1 MAGTNH
7 PMSRWNIYLSAGSAL
22 FLTIAILRHP
32 EAAFSASLEG
42 LKIWF
47 DIVLPALLPF
57 FAMSEILMGLGVVHF
72 IGVLLEP
79 LMRPLFRIPGVGAF
93 AVAMGL
99 ASGYP
104 IGAKIT
110 AQLRRQGLCNS
121 TEGERLVSF
130 ANTADPLFMVGAV
143 AIGMFG
149 IQEIG
154 WTITAAHY
162 LSVVVVG
169 FLMRFLPEKS
179 QPAVGPASLSSKGGN
194 ILSRAFKTLE
204 EARMRDGRAFG
215 QLFGDAIRETLASML
230 FIGGCIMVF
239 SVLGRILDVSGAT
252 KAIQQCL
259 ALVLRP
265 LGVSDAVIPPLLRG
279 IIEITIGCEAIS
291 QANASL
297 LVRTAVAGFIIGWSG
312 LSVHTQVATMIRGT
326 DIRLGPYIAARML
339 HGILAAV
346 MTVLVWRPVAA
357 LATSGLPMP
366 FTVGIG
372 EASFLSRAATSLKTA
387 AGCTALLVTLG
398 LILNIVRSIRIIYI
412 RIRP

>member
-1 MAGTNH
+1 MPSKNQSI
-7 PMSRWNIYLSAGSAL
+7 SRWNTYLSAAL
-22 FLTIAILRHP
+22 ALLLTITILRHP
-32 EAAFSASLEG
+32 EVAFSASLEG

-79 LMRPLFRIPGVGAF
+79 FMRPLFRIPGVGAF

-110 AQLRRQGLCNS
+110 AQLRREDLC
-121 TEGERLVSF
+121 TGVEGERLVSF

-154 WTITAAHY
+154 WTIAAAHY
-162 LSVVVVG
+162 LSVVIVG
-169 FLMRFLPEKS
+169 FLMRFTPEKDP
-179 QPAVGPASLSSKGGN
+179 PAVRSAIPSGQGN
-194 ILSRAFKTLE
+194 ILSRAFRTLE
-204 EARMRDGRAFG
+204 EARIRDGRSFG
-215 QLFGDAIRETLASML
+215 QLFGDAIRETFSSML
-230 FIGGCIMVF
+230 FIGGCIMIF
-239 SVLGRILDVSGAT
+239 SVLGRILDVSGVTEALQNFLAVLFRSF
-252 KAIQQCL
+252 AIN
-259 ALVLRP
+259 
-265 LGVSDAVIPPLLRG
+265 DAIIPPLIRG

-297 LVRTAVAGFIIGWSG
+297 LLRTVVASFIIGWSG
-312 LSVHTQVATMIRGT
+312 LSVHAQVATMIRGT
-326 DIRLGPYIAARML
+326 DIRMGPYIIARAL
-339 HGILAAV
+339 HGLLAAA
-346 MTVLVWRPVAA
+346 MTLVLWRPVAA
-357 LATSGLPMP
+357 MAASGLPIPLML
-366 FTVGIG
+366 GLG
-372 EASFLSRAATSLKTA
+372 EASFVARLGISIKTA
-387 AGCTALLVTLG
+387 IVTTGFLAGSG
-398 LILNIVRSIRIIYI
+398 LILNIARNVRVIFI